1 MGNGAEKHVTRRG
14 NRLMTEG
21 VRRVEYEDL
30 EGKKFWSTLPVDAP
44 LKNARY
50 GVLEGPPEL
59 TALNLPDEVRVRLH
73 NALFKR
79 NIFTT
84 AQAKVSRLELISAM
98 QEALE
103 LNPMMIVEAYQMS
116 EGS

>member
-1 MGNGAEKHVTRRG
+1 MAALPSMRQVLN
-14 NRLMTEG
+14 EG
-21 VRRVEYEDL
+21 VRKIEYEDL
-30 EGKKFWSTLPVDAP
+30 EGKKYWSTIPVDAP

-50 GVLEGPPEL
+50 GLLEGPPSLEHLGL
-59 TALNLPDEVRVRLH
+59 TDSTRVKLH

-84 AQAKVSRLELISAM
+84 AQAKRSRMELISAM

-103 LNPMMIVEAYQMS
+103 LNPLMIVEAYQIGEEKVS
-116 EGS
+116 GKP